1 MEQFRVEGPTKLN
14 GEVKI
19 SGAKNAVLPILFAS
33 LLAEEPIELQNVP
46 QLKDVSTAIKIL
58 RELGVNVQ
66 RSSDSIFIDSS
77 EVSEFC
83 APPELAKSMRA
94 SIWALAPLLG
104 RLGRAEVALPGGC
117 PIGARPVDLHIS
129 GLKQLGADVS
139 IDNDCV
145 EAFVN
150 GRLTGAHIVMEKV
163 SVGATVTISIAA
175 SLASGQTILE
185 NVAQEP
191 EVVDTIGFLNTLGA
205 QIRGAGT
212 NRIIID
218 GVQRLKGGVYRV
230 IPDRMETGTFL
241 VAAAVSGGR
250 IVCRNT
256 RPDIMTGV
264 LDKLRETGADIE
276 FGDDWISLD
285 MRGKRPKAITL
296 RTEPH
301 PGFPTD
307 LQAQF
312 CLLNIV
318 AEGSGRI
325 CETIFENRFQHIP
338 ELNRMG
344 ANAEI
349 RGNSVLTHGVQQ
361 LFGAHLMATDL
372 RASASLVLAGCIAN
386 GVTVIDNIYHIDRG
400 YADIDG
406 KLCKLGAKI
415 ERSNR

>member
-1 MEQFRVEGPTKLN
+1 MEKFRVEGPTQLN

-33 LLAEEPIELQNVP
+33 ILAEEPIELQNVP

-58 RELGVNVQ
+58 KELGVKVKQ
-66 RSSDSIFIDSS
+66 SSGSIFIDAS
-77 EVSEFC
+77 EVYEFC

-94 SIWALAPLLG
+94 SIWALAPLLS
-104 RLGRAEVALPGGC
+104 RFGRAEVALPGGC

-129 GLKQLGADVS
+129 GLKQLGAAVS
-139 IDNDCV
+139 IDNECV
-145 EAFVN
+145 KACVN
-150 GRLTGAHIVMEKV
+150 GRLTGAHIVLEKV
-163 SVGATVTISIAA
+163 SVGATVTILIAA
-175 SLASGQTILE
+175 SLAFGRTIIE

-205 QIRGAGT
+205 QISGAGT

-241 VAAAVSGGR
+241 VAAAVSGGK

-264 LDKLRETGADIE
+264 LDKLRETGAAIE
-276 FGDDWISLD
+276 FGDDWIQLD
-285 MRGKRPKAITL
+285 MQGKRPKAITL

-349 RGNSVLTHGVQQ
+349 HGNSVISRGVDQ

-386 GVTVIDNIYHIDRG
+386 GVTIIDNIYHIDRG
-400 YADIDG
+400 YEDIDG
-406 KLCKLGAKI
+406 KLRQLGAKI
-415 ERSNR
+415 ERINR